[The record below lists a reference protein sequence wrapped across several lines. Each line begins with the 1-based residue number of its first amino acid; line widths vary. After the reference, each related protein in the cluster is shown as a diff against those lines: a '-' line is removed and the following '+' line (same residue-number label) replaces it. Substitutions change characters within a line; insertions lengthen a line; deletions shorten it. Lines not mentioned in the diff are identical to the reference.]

1 MNIEKNYQEEYEQLK
16 KDFDALHKRY
26 VDARQVAIERSEM
39 AARLASN
46 KTMLVYR
53 KAQVKTGKGDPF
65 AQLRPLLT
73 QAEAKMVC
81 NIDHLAYR
89 RGDVVIRGWA
99 FDMQGVVPPLMVRD
113 RSRILPIQEN
123 WYPRTDVN
131 DQLSLPEEMCT
142 GFSVRIHL
150 KDIRHE
156 TILFEFENEFGY
168 VAKEVKVLLKEKDRR
183 AYLEKNAH
191 PVYAMDSAGYDDWF
205 HDHMVSEEELLRQSR
220 RKLPYMPL
228 ISIVIPL
235 FNTPERFLDELMESL
250 LGQSYRN
257 IEICLAD
264 GSTSP
269 EPGRIIAEKYQSD
282 PRVRYQKL
290 AVNAGI
296 SGNTNE
302 AIKMAKGEFI
312 LLSDHDD
319 TLEKNAV
326 YEIVYAMN
334 RDHTIDVVYT
344 DEDKLMYSAGVYYS
358 PNFKPDYNPDMLY
371 HNNYICHMLAV
382 RRSLLMS
389 LEFDNPAFEGAQD
402 HHLTLQAVEIRCLQS
417 TKMYAYENG
426 RRAIEAHYKRVGI
439 PARVE
444 LAEDIGSYRTV
455 YEIQGEPL
463 VSIIIPNKD
472 LSDVLKRAVDSIF
485 EKSTYRNFE
494 IVICENNS
502 TEPETFA
509 YYEELQKAHDNVHVV
524 TWEKEFNF
532 SAINNYAVKHSKGEY
547 LIFLNND
554 VEVITDRWIE
564 EMLGYCQRSDVGA
577 CGARLYYPNDR
588 LQHCGIVVGIG
599 GIAGHICHLEKRS
612 HGGYFGRIFKTQD
625 VSAVTAACMMMPRRV
640 FEEVG
645 GYDEELAVAYND
657 VDLCLKVREKGLL
670 VVYNAWAQLY
680 HHESLSRGSDDV
692 KVDKKKHDRQ
702 MNEARILK
710 SHWPEI
716 FEKGD
721 PYFNPNLDY
730 SAAEYVLAGTIPPN
744 YSALSKREV

>member
-1 MNIEKNYQEEYEQLK
+1 MNLEKNYQEEYEQLK

-26 VDARQVAIERSEM
+26 VDARKAAIERSEM

-168 VAKEVKVLLKEKDRR
+168 VAKEVKVLLKEKDRK

-205 HDHMVSEEELLRQSR
+205 HDHMVSEEELQRQSR

-302 AIKMAKGEFI
+302 AIRMAKGEFI

-334 RDHTIDVVYT
+334 RDHTI
-344 DEDKLMYSAGVYYS
+344 E
-358 PNFKPDYNPDMLY
+358 
-371 HNNYICHMLAV
+371 
-382 RRSLLMS
+382 
-389 LEFDNPAFEGAQD
+389 
-402 HHLTLQAVEIRCLQS
+402 
-417 TKMYAYENG
+417 
-426 RRAIEAHYKRVGI
+426 
-439 PARVE
+439 
-444 LAEDIGSYRTV
+444 
-455 YEIQGEPL
+455 
-463 VSIIIPNKD
+463 
-472 LSDVLKRAVDSIF
+472 
-485 EKSTYRNFE
+485 
-494 IVICENNS
+494 
-502 TEPETFA
+502 
-509 YYEELQKAHDNVHVV
+509 
-524 TWEKEFNF
+524 
-532 SAINNYAVKHSKGEY
+532 
-547 LIFLNND
+547 
-554 VEVITDRWIE
+554 
-564 EMLGYCQRSDVGA
+564 
-577 CGARLYYPNDR
+577 
-588 LQHCGIVVGIG
+588 
-599 GIAGHICHLEKRS
+599 
-612 HGGYFGRIFKTQD
+612 
-625 VSAVTAACMMMPRRV
+625 
-640 FEEVG
+640 
-645 GYDEELAVAYND
+645 
-657 VDLCLKVREKGLL
+657 
-670 VVYNAWAQLY
+670 
-680 HHESLSRGSDDV
+680 
-692 KVDKKKHDRQ
+692 
-702 MNEARILK
+702 
-710 SHWPEI
+710 
-716 FEKGD
+716 
-721 PYFNPNLDY
+721 
-730 SAAEYVLAGTIPPN
+730 
-744 YSALSKREV
+744 